1 MKALRNGNVRAFL
14 RVIRQRESSQED
26 SAYTIINGGQHFTAP
41 PWRHPWHGIPTTQG
55 ARASGA
61 YQFLGTTWAEIAEQ
75 YQLPDFSPL
84 NQDVGAV
91 GLLVRRG
98 ALEDVLAGRF
108 DSAVAKCRKEWTSLP
123 GAAESSSS
131 WTMEKAL
138 AVYVQYGGKLAAQKA
153 APIDDDST
161 EETIMDAG
169 TAATGIGALLGMLNP
184 AAGILFSAFAPM
196 IKQKIVDGIDKHS
209 NTPGAGV
216 AVADA
221 LSEAILA
228 QAKKDT
234 GKTDDLEAVAVARQ
248 NPAMVEA
255 AQQAAVLS
263 MEERLKQL
271 APVLEKTV
279 EFDKAKW
286 QAELESKR
294 ATSAIAIEE
303 YKAGLWDMT
312 CTLVT
317 NTEGQVWFILVA
329 LAAGV
334 GAGFWYGKDAIA
346 YAILTLA
353 GPILGQIMKNKA
365 QPNDYRFDGTKASS
379 DQSKAVMDVMKQDS
393 AQRGAS

>member
-1 MKALRNGNVRAFL
+1 M
-14 RVIRQRESSQED
+14 EPS
-26 SAYTIINGGQHFTAP
+26 TA
-41 PWRHPWHGIPTTQG
+41 
-55 ARASGA
+55 
-61 YQFLGTTWAEIAEQ
+61 
-75 YQLPDFSPL
+75 
-84 NQDVGAV
+84 V
-91 GLLVRRG
+91 
-98 ALEDVLAGRF
+98 
-108 DSAVAKCRKEWTSLP
+108 
-123 GAAESSSS
+123 
-131 WTMEKAL
+131 
-138 AVYVQYGGKLAAQKA
+138 
-153 APIDDDST
+153 
-161 EETIMDAG
+161 
-169 TAATGIGALLGMLNP
+169 TGIGALVSMLNP

-196 IKQKIVDGIDKHS
+196 IKQKIVDSVDKHGGQ
-209 NTPGAGV
+209 PGVGTAI
-216 AVADA
+216 ADA
-221 LSEAILA
+221 LSDAILA

-255 AQQAAVLS
+255 AQQAAVIS

-271 APVLEKTV
+271 APVLEKTI

-312 CTLVT
+312 KTLVS
-317 NTEGQVWFILVA
+317 NTEGQVWFVLVA
-329 LAAGV
+329 LATGV
-334 GAGFWYGKDAIA
+334 GAGFWYNKDAIA

-393 AQRGAS
+393 AQRGAAS